1 MTGCGCKAEAKE
13 RPERKDMIIRE
24 ERLRLPEASLE
35 HLFYIEVSL
44 HETEYHVGNVGR
56 GDLVIC
62 PISGGRFEGEK
73 LSGSV
78 MNFGADWNLMYP
90 DYLNCVDTRY
100 LLKTDDGAL
109 ISLSTIGRA
118 TIKEAQDR
126 AMEEGC
132 FVDPSEYYFRQHLLF
147 ETGDERYRW
156 LNAACCFAVIGIKD
170 MQTIV
175 YDAYMVK

>member
-1 MTGCGCKAEAKE
+1 MKE
-13 RPERKDMIIRE
+13 RMK
-24 ERLRLPEASLE
+24 LPEAALE
-35 HLFYIEVSL
+35 HLFYIEVTL
-44 HETEYHVGNVGR
+44 HKEEYKVGDVGR

-73 LSGSV
+73 LRGQV
-78 MNFGADWNLMYP
+78 LDFGADWNLMYP
-90 DYLNCVDTRY
+90 SYLNCVDTRY

-109 ISLSTIGRA
+109 ISLSTVGRA
-118 TIKEAQDR
+118 AIKPEQDA
-126 AMEEGC
+126 AMERGEY
-132 FVDPSEYYFRQHLLF
+132 VDPDDYYFRQHLLF
-147 ETGDERYRW
+147 ETGDPRYQW